1 MSYWSPQEND
11 YGLDTEYNTNAYNA
25 NLLAGRPNFVD
36 WEEDYTLT
44 AYSAPTPGIQ
54 LPSLASRFPPSRAS
68 SSSAAAFQ
76 PQFEGDE
83 YDEDFADWGAGS
95 GPVRAIPSATSGGC
109 PFGNAVTGF
118 ADETQVGDVPVYIV
132 SVDISNAQATSF
144 ETVAEWAFGHAYNW
158 LLGQRS
164 MTADVNDY
172 AQMRLLRGSGGLR
185 TAWDI
190 VSEMLPANDVV
201 YDFLAAYYIMLQSPK
216 YSGDSRSAE
225 LAALNLGEDTYRFR
239 ITFVLHTNENASVT
253 ANNVSQVIR
262 FGTDNA
268 ATGAN
273 TRVRFNASRER
284 MRFLSRSQ
292 DGYIGRASTLNVS
305 TRDINPAALSRF
317 QRSRK
322 HAEKQIRRGNA
333 PTALPDILAGV
344 VPAIVPIVPA
354 APGVKRAYKKRRT
367 ADEIAAAVLGL
378 PLGQSEKRVR
388 KEWTD
393 EQRARYNEKR
403 RKGGGNIHGLTYDK
417 LKSRL
422 FHHTSLDEFYHFSKA
437 VLLVP
442 NTWDQGYCLAMA
454 LLKSECRTYSG
465 DGSSVEESKP
475 FAKEAE
481 EGQMYA
487 RIPILAPYEDLVD
500 EDCDFVEGAELV
512 LFNPYKYPSTETE
525 SGLKYCVT
533 PSDTI
538 VQKWYAAAK
547 NLHLF
552 VENEVG
558 MELDENSEATLQ
570 AYADVFGIHVS
581 VYNLEIMG
589 KRTSVIKPVNV
600 SVDVRK
606 EESFRVVSL
615 LVSDHHCSAITN
627 LRTFL
632 RNSVSGN
639 RSAVHNYCVF
649 CEKLNTSNNE
659 TKAEAQAHFVSCS
672 HKKDGR
678 ICCES
683 DKVNRKKI
691 ISDIHPDQ
699 YWFNSRKK
707 CWICKLCSEEMVG
720 GTSQGQ
726 IHHTCWIKKPT
737 ELKQGEASGIFVY
750 DFECCQVKQPDMQTF
765 VHRVNLV
772 CVKRVYADESGDFDE
787 HCFATLEEFIAY
799 VLSYNTEKRVYLAH
813 NGAKYDVQFVVNYFE
828 KNLIAHHFVPSP
840 GSMHAYLSVTVEFG
854 AKAKATFLDFRH
866 FMPGSLKNIA
876 VSFGLSQQKGDFPH
890 HFNNGFNDNYVGA
903 LPALYDPADFWCL
916 ESKRSQEEVDDF
928 VAWYASQGLLYC
940 TCSEECTCTKQK
952 WSFQTEIIRYCRLDV
967 DVLAEACARYRDWAM
982 AFCETIEGWTAC
994 PIDPFE
1000 YLTIPQVAMGVLL
1013 AGLPEE
1019 ENIAITPWKDR
1030 RDRVPNAIA
1039 WMERIIATTG
1049 KNIHHA
1055 ANWGREYMC
1064 PKTRRYLDGV
1074 TDDMHVYICL
1084 DCQFHACP
1092 LCYQEEIETGVDHP
1106 NRPATYGRVNHD
1118 TKDFVTDLLCTY
1130 GTDRT
1135 TVIWAH
1141 DCGEL
1146 SEYEKELGKIIKDR
1160 EMFKGGRTEVFS
1172 PYFNVDHYPDDEI
1185 KYHDV
1190 CSLYPFVCAFAEL
1203 PIGNPEHFCGVN
1215 IDMSRFYSEEED
1227 RYMGYLRC
1235 KVKPCVYDKLGL
1247 LPCHDVETGRLEFP
1261 LHVMTGTWG
1270 TEELRLAC
1278 ENGYE
1283 ILETYEVLHWPS
1295 SERSNT
1301 VMRGYVSF
1309 FLRMKQE
1316 AEGWKK
1322 LGASCDTPTE
1332 EEQLA
1337 VTERLFASNGGI
1349 ARIRPELVRKDPVNR
1364 QLAKLYLNSLWGK
1377 FCQKPHTDNYST
1389 IHGYAEFIAIW
1400 NDPNVNRK
1408 KVSFRYISSGTWKVK
1423 YHLQSDFA
1431 KANPKY
1437 NIYLSSK
1444 VTEVARCQLHR
1455 QMLQIGSE
1463 RILYC
1468 DTDSIIFYWPKAAE
1482 PLDKFGLGQWVD
1494 ELPGVVIKKLH
1505 ALAPKFYH
1513 LELEDEETM
1522 LKSKGIQMTWANRQK
1537 ITSKTLGRQLLEL
1550 YYPRTDA
1557 EGAKLPFQGYM
1568 HMSNMLMGVRNCVSY
1583 DLPFLTPHTLGELGK
1598 PEVRVRHD
1606 VDSPYVAE
1614 KTGPGDFQKTVG
1626 VLYTGSQCG
1635 VRRRHRIR
1643 GIRPNRYNPKRVLF
1657 KYRRNK

>member
-1 MSYWSPQEND
+1 MHFVKNHYFQKSAKMSYWSPQEND
-11 YGLDTEYNTNAYNA
+11 YDLDTEYNA
-25 NLLAGRPNFVD
+25 NTYASNMAAGRPNFID
-36 WEEDYTLT
+36 WEENLTRT
-44 AYSAPTPGIQ
+44 AYSAPTPGVQ
-54 LPSLASRFPPSRAS
+54 LPSLASRFPPGQAIT

-76 PQFEGDE
+76 PQSPGDE
-83 YDEDFADWGAGS
+83 WLDLFDEDVLS
-95 GPVRAIPSATSGGC
+95 GPVRAIPSASSGGS
-109 PFGNAVTGF
+109 PFGNAVTRF
-118 ADETQVGDVPVYIV
+118 ENQTQVGDVPVYIV
-132 SVDISNAQATSF
+132 SVDIDNATASF
-144 ETVAEWAFGHAYNW
+144 EAVAEWAFEHAYGW
-158 LLGQRS
+158 LMGQS
-164 MTADVNDY
+164 NMTPDANDY
-172 AQMRLLRGSGGLR
+172 AQIRLIRGSGGLR

-190 VSEMLPANDVV
+190 VSEMLPTSDVMH
-201 YDFLAAYYIMLQSPK
+201 DFLAAYYIMLQSPK
-216 YSGDSRSAE
+216 YAGDGRTAE
-225 LAALNLGEDTYRFR
+225 LTALNLGEDTYRFR
-239 ITFVLHTNENASVT
+239 ITFVLHTNENVSVT
-253 ANNVSQVIR
+253 AANIGQVIR

-268 ATGAN
+268 ANGS
-273 TRVRFNASRER
+273 RVRFNASRER

-292 DGYIGRASTLNVS
+292 DGYVGRASTLNLSARNV
-305 TRDINPAALSRF
+305 NPLALSRF
-317 QRSRK
+317 QSSRK
-322 HAEKQIRRGNA
+322 RSEKQIRRGNL
-333 PTALPDILAGV
+333 PTYEPDAALPDILAGV
-344 VPAIVPIVPA
+344 VPVA
-354 APGVKRAYKKRRT
+354 AAVPGVKRAYKKRRT
-367 ADEIAAAVLGL
+367 ADEMAAAVLGL
-378 PLGQSEKRVR
+378 PLGQNEKRVR

-393 EQRARYNEKR
+393 EQRARYNAKR
-403 RKGGGNIHGLTYDK
+403 RKGGGNVHGLTYEK

-454 LLKSECRTYSG
+454 LLKSECRTYAG
-465 DGSSVEESKP
+465 DGSTVEETKP
-475 FAKEAE
+475 FAMEAE

-487 RIPILAPYEDLVD
+487 RIPILEPYEDLVD
-500 EDCDFVEGAELV
+500 ENCDFVDGAELV
-512 LFNPYKYPSTETE
+512 LFNPYKYPSTEPE

-533 PSDTI
+533 PPDALI
-538 VQKWYAAAK
+538 QKWYAAAK

-558 MELDENSEATLQ
+558 MELDENSEATVQ

-581 VYNLEIMG
+581 IYNLEVMG

-600 SVDVRK
+600 NADVRK

-659 TKAEAQAHFVSCS
+659 TKAEAQAHFATCS
-672 HKKDGR
+672 QKKDGR
-678 ICCES
+678 ICCVS

-699 YWFNSRKK
+699 FWFNSRKK

-737 ELKQGEASGIFVY
+737 ELKMGDASKIYVY
-750 DFECCQVKQPDMQTF
+750 DFECCQVQQPDMQTF

-787 HCFATLEEFIAY
+787 HCFATLEEFITY
-799 VLSYNTEKRVYLAH
+799 VLSHNTEKRVYLAH

-854 AKAKATFLDFRH
+854 AKYKATFLDFRH

-876 VSFGLSQQKGDFPH
+876 VSFGLAQQKGDFPH

-903 LPALYDPADFWCL
+903 LPVLYDVADFWCL
-916 ESKRSQEEVDDF
+916 ESKRSQEDLDEF
-928 VAWYASQGLLYC
+928 VAWHASQGLLYC

-982 AFCETIEGWTAC
+982 AFSETIEGWTAC

-1039 WMERIIATTG
+1039 WMERIIAFTG

-1064 PKTRRYLDGV
+1064 PKTKRYLDGV
-1074 TDDMHVYICL
+1074 TDDMHVFICL

-1092 LCYQEEIETGVDHP
+1092 SCFQEEIETGVDHP

-1130 GTDRT
+1130 GVDHTH
-1135 TVIWAH
+1135 VIWAH
-1141 DCGEL
+1141 ECNDL
-1146 SEYEKELGKIIKDR
+1146 TEYEKELGKIIKDR

-1203 PIGNPEHFCGVN
+1203 PIGNPEHFCGAG
-1215 IDMSRFYSEEED
+1215 IDMNRFFSTEED

-1235 KVKPCVYDKLGL
+1235 KVKPNVHDKLGL
-1247 LPCHDVETGRLEFP
+1247 LPCHEAETGRLEFP

-1283 ILETYEVLHWPS
+1283 ILETYEVLHWPA
-1295 SERSNT
+1295 SERSDT

-1332 EEQLA
+1332 EEQHA
-1337 VTERLFASNGGI
+1337 VVERLFASNGGI

-1455 QMLQIGSE
+1455 QMLKIGSE

-1537 ITSKTLGRQLLEL
+1537 ITSKTLGKQLLEL
-1550 YYPRTDA
+1550 YYPRTA
-1557 EGAKLPFQGYM
+1557 EDGTKLPFQGYM
-1568 HMSNMLMGVRNCVSY
+1568 HMSNMLMGVNSANPKFEY
-1583 DLPFLTPHTLGELGK
+1583 GTMLTRHTL
-1598 PEVRVRHD
+1598 
-1606 VDSPYVAE
+1606 
-1614 KTGPGDFQKTVG
+1614 
-1626 VLYTGSQCG
+1626 
-1635 VRRRHRIR
+1635 
-1643 GIRPNRYNPKRVLF
+1643 PKRLAPVISKRQLVYYTQEANVEYDENTALEALGRIDTIP
-1657 KYRRNK
+1657 KGYYLNVDEINK